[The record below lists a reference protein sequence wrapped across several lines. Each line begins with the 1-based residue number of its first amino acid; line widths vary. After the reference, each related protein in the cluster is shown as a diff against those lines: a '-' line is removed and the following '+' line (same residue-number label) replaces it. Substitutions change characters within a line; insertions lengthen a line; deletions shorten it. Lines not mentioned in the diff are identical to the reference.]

1 MREYF
6 IILYKLIY
14 TVVSIDL
21 KILWYF
27 YSSLFWKLFILLLVH
42 KIFATTQT
50 YYNNLQSQ
58 VEQPLICRVW

>member
-1 MREYF
+1 
-6 IILYKLIY
+6 
-14 TVVSIDL
+14 VSIDL

-27 YSSLFWKLFILLLVH
+27 YSSLFWKLFILLLVQ

-58 VEQPLICRVW
+58 VDRPP

>member
-27 YSSLFWKLFILLLVH
+27 YSSLFWKLFILLLVQ

-50 YYNNLQSQ
+50 YYINLQSQ
-58 VEQPLICRVW
+58 VDRPS